1 MRELLAYVAKA
12 RGKLKRGGIPDL
24 RAAACIVINDFN
36 SGMIPFYI
44 KPPRRLLEQT
54 YMNLGIFIGR
64 NQGLQIVNG
73 FADSFDMKS
82 LNDEDINVVYG
93 LQSTFDV

>member
-1 MRELLAYVAKA
+1 MPFLPFLQVGLGLGLGLGLVRELLAYVAKA

-54 YMNLGIFIGR
+54 F
-64 NQGLQIVNG
+64 
-73 FADSFDMKS
+73 F
-82 LNDEDINVVYG
+82 
-93 LQSTFDV
+93 

>member
-1 MRELLAYVAKA
+1 MQSLSSSSSYLQSYYAIPNFTSGRIGGLGSSTVRELLAYVAKA

-24 RAAACIVINDFN
+24 RAAACVVINDFN

-54 YMNLGIFIGR
+54 
-64 NQGLQIVNG
+64 
-73 FADSFDMKS
+73 
-82 LNDEDINVVYG
+82 
-93 LQSTFDV
+93 